1 MKKIIKG
8 RIYDTEKAKQLN
20 FKYVGEY
27 GDADGYE
34 EKLYLTKSGQ
44 YFIFGAGGSESPY
57 PQPVIKPIEK
67 EQADEWLAETSGD
80 KEVGEEK
87 AGKAKKVAK
96 KAKDAD
102 TKIKKPRKQPAKKSE
117 KTAETA
123 EATEPVADAKSGE
136 NAE

>member
-8 RIYDTEKAKQLN
+8 RIYDTDKAKQLN

-80 KEVGEEK
+80 KEVVEEK
-87 AGKAKKVAK
+87 AGKSKKVTK

-102 TKIKKPRKQPAKKSE
+102 TKTKKPRKPPVKKSE
-117 KTAETA
+117 QKAEAVEPA
-123 EATEPVADAKSGE
+123 EATEPVIDAE
-136 NAE
+136 PV